1 MRRKRMR
8 TAKSAAAAAGAT
20 LLFAVLLMGLS
31 SRRAGLDVMSRPW
44 VVR

>member
-8 TAKSAAAAAGAT
+8 TAKSAAVAANVT

-31 SRRAGLDVMSRPW
+31 SRREGLDVMSRPW